1 MSGLEASPGGGSMM
15 TSQCSKSQPS
25 RRIVSLGGRL
35 LQFGDESRSEDVA
48 GWVAKHRT
56 LAPRAAPAGPATAG
70 RRVAAAATGR
80 RRAGTR
86 RDAAPAWSARERR
99 SARDADAMAAAKVP
113 NPRETIRMAEMKR
126 TRPLVAIRV

>member
-1 MSGLEASPGGGSMM
+1 M
-15 TSQCSKSQPS
+15 
-25 RRIVSLGGRL
+25 GGRL

-70 RRVAAAATGR
+70 RRLAAAATGR

-86 RDAAPAWSARERR
+86 RDAPAWSARERR

-113 NPRETIRMAEMKR
+113 NPRETDRKS
-126 TRPLVAIRV
+126 VV